1 MRIDNILKDDSLPI
15 SKKIQYIEK
24 MIVKELNKAP
34 DKVDLEKVHYYE
46 NLVEELGG
54 EVCEK
59 SDEDLAYNLVLIKNK
74 ARAAEESNVSKY
86 IYKTKTTR
94 TPFLKAMIA
103 VAAVFVIIFSS
114 FSVYA
119 LSVGGYGKAW
129 INISSS
135 IKEFLKSE
143 NENNTI
149 NGITLIRPDY
159 TKRYDTIE
167 ELILGENLDILYP
180 SELPHN
186 IKLESI
192 VQSFYSDGKF
202 KILFVFDEKNISM
215 EATNKIAFPSEFVSL
230 NSNYTFKDIEIYI
243 IPIDDNN
250 YQAVFHCNDFEYIIF
265 STDNET
271 IIKIIQ
277 NLKGF

>member
-1 MRIDNILKDDSLPI
+1 MRIDNILKDDSLPT

-129 INISSS
+129 EYVTTSV
-135 IKEFLKSE
+135 KELFDKKPGIE
-143 NENNTI
+143 EVD
-149 NGITLIRPDY
+149 GITIIKPNY
-159 TKRYDTIE
+159 TKKYKVIS
-167 ELILGENLDILYP
+167 ELLESEGIDILYP
-180 SELPHN
+180 DELPNN
-186 IKLESI
+186 IRLETIKQDVHGDKCDIILYFNNQSI
-192 VQSFYSDGKF
+192 FIQITDYYEIPDEVIRSNTNYKTEYLNLY
-202 KILFVFDEKNISM
+202 ILELDYE
-215 EATNKIAFPSEFVSL
+215 
-230 NSNYTFKDIEIYI
+230 
-243 IPIDDNN
+243 N
-250 YQAVFHCNDFEYIIF
+250 YQAVFHYKGYEYSIF
-265 STDNET
+265 SNDNE
-271 IIKIIQ
+271 IIKSIIL